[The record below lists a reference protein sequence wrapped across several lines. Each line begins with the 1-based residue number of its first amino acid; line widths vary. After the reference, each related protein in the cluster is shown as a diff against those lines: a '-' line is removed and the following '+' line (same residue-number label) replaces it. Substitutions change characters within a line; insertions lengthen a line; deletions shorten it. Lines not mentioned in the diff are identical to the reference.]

1 MEILVPL
8 LVLFPS
14 KIFFFFSS
22 TLIYLI
28 NNQERKLTWNYKQ
41 KQNNIF
47 MNLSEPA

>member
-8 LVLFPS
+8 IDLFPCKVS
-14 KIFFFFSS
+14 FSS
-22 TLIYLI
+22 ALIYFI
-28 NNQERKLTWNYKQ
+28 NSQENKLTWNYKQ

>member
-8 LVLFPS
+8 LAKF
-14 KIFFFFSS
+14 FFFFSS

-28 NNQERKLTWNYKQ
+28 NNQEKKLTWNYKQ